1 MYSAM
6 SVRAEQKERTRRA
19 LVDAALRQIS
29 AERGFSS
36 LTLREVAREAGIAPT
51 SFYRHFQNLEELGLT
66 LVDEAGLKLRR
77 LMRQARQHYAADGG
91 VLKASVQTFMEYFNE
106 NSNLFYL
113 LSRERAVGSP
123 LFRRAIRREMDSF
136 IDELASDLELE
147 SRERQRPM
155 KDVPLV
161 AEAMVTIVFNEGLE
175 ALTLPVPQQTDL
187 AERMVQQLRMVA
199 LGAEALAQRET
210 QLASDD

>member
-1 MYSAM
+1 M

-51 SFYRHFQNLEELGLT
+51 SFYRHFHNLEELGLT

-77 LMRQARQHYAADGG
+77 LMRQARQHYEADGG
-91 VLKASVQTFMEYFNE
+91 VLKASVQTFMAFFNE
-106 NSNLFYL
+106 NTNLFYL
-113 LSRERAVGSP
+113 LSRERAVGSTS
-123 LFRRAIRREMDSF
+123 FRRAIRREMDSF

-175 ALTLPVPQQTDL
+175 ALTLTVTQQAEL

-199 LGAEALAQRET
+199 LGAEALAQREM
-210 QLASDD
+210 QPVSDE